1 MVEIVTA
8 VGIIKVGAAAAVP
21 DCVKID
27 IVAVPV
33 DAAATVLGCSRIIT
47 NEIRNK
53 MGVVLFK
60 LCDCD
65 IEAQRAG
72 CLLKKI
78 LQVIEL
84 HVSHQAKSIKNENN
98 IFKAREEKYQS
109 RINALETLTAGATE
123 ENKELRAAM
132 KSVKNEVLKTK
143 RSYSE
148 DFKYFGAELS
158 NGKVAETKVLER

>member
-8 VGIIKVGAAAAVP
+8 AGIIKVGAAAAVP
-21 DCVKID
+21 DCFKID
-27 IVAVPV
+27 VVTVPV

-47 NEIRNK
+47 AEIRNE
-53 MGVVLFK
+53 MGDVLFK

-84 HVSHQAKSIKNENN
+84 RVSHQAESIKNQNN

-109 RINALETLTAGATE
+109 RINALETLAAGATE
-123 ENKELRAAM
+123 ENKICDLVAVARFLIATLIIPEIQE
-132 KSVKNEVLKTK
+132 ST
-143 RSYSE
+143 RSKGIS
-148 DFKYFGAELS
+148 S
-158 NGKVAETKVLER
+158 

>member
-1 MVEIVTA
+1 
-8 VGIIKVGAAAAVP
+8 
-21 DCVKID
+21 
-27 IVAVPV
+27 
-33 DAAATVLGCSRIIT
+33 
-47 NEIRNK
+47 
-53 MGVVLFK
+53 
-60 LCDCD
+60 
-65 IEAQRAG
+65 AQRAG

-123 ENKELRAAM
+123 ENKKLKLEVVIFSMIKFLCSLNKVSFVDCQSRAFQELRAAM

-148 DFKYFGAELS
+148 DFKYF
-158 NGKVAETKVLER
+158 